1 MGAALLVLLEGL
13 VEYRGGLNGWM
24 ELEEN
29 LLELILRGIFEWID
43 GVLEL

>member
-1 MGAALLVLLEGL
+1 MGVALLGLLEGL
-13 VEYRGGLNGWM
+13 VEYRGGLKSWM

-29 LLELILRGIFEWID
+29 LLELILCGIFEWIG

>member
-1 MGAALLVLLEGL
+1 MGAALLGLLEGL
-13 VEYRGGLNGWM
+13 VEYCGGLKSWM

-29 LLELILRGIFEWID
+29 LLELILCGIFEWID